1 MLIFG
6 RNQIRDQQIGQ
17 CGLPIVVAKRQCSCR
32 GLIQKSLQ
40 LEAKI
45 TGARCKDWILT
56 IALSREHE
64 V

>member
-1 MLIFG
+1 MLILG

-17 CGLPIVVAKRQCSCR
+17 GGLPIVVAERQCSCR
-32 GLIQKSLQ
+32 GFIQKPLQ

-45 TGARCKDWILT
+45 TGAGCKDRILT
-56 IALSREHE
+56 ITLSRERK